1 MNILIVG
8 GTSGIGFGLAKNLV
22 LNNNLFIGS
31 RSTSNVSRCVDELSS
46 TKTNDV
52 SVYGETL
59 EASSFESVEKF
70 ISKAYEKLNSID
82 VIINCSGSILLKP
95 PHMLK
100 KEEVEKVFGVNAYSC
115 LALLKYG
122 FPFMKTNGGSF
133 IFFSSAASKIG
144 LKNHEVISGAKGA
157 VSSIALSAASTY
169 ANYNIRVNVIAP
181 GLVDTPMT
189 KKIIENKVSLDYSKK
204 MHGLNRIGKIDNFV
218 PIVNSLI
225 DKNSDW
231 ITGQTIFVDGGLSN
245 VK

>member
-31 RSTSNVSRCVDELSS
+31 RTPADISKCIDELSS
-46 TKTNDV
+46 IKNHDV
-52 SVYGETL
+52 SISGETV
-59 EASSFESVEKF
+59 EASNFESVEKF
-70 ISKAYEKLNSID
+70 ISKGFEKLKSID
-82 VIINCSGSILLKP
+82 VIINCAGSILLKP
-95 PHMLK
+95 PHMIK
-100 KEEVEKVFGVNAYSC
+100 QEEVEKVFGVNAYSC

-122 FPFMKTNGGSF
+122 FPFMKANGGSF

-181 GLVDTPMT
+181 GLVNTPMT
-189 KKIIENKVSLDYSKK
+189 KKITDNKVSLDYSRK